1 MYSMSYESLFNVM
14 ASTNK
19 SIFRSTG
26 FGKILQNFPI
36 NNKTTANRFAVA
48 LLDIKRY
55 NGQRIRSF
63 KKAILQPNERR
74 EF

>member
-26 FGKILQNFPI
+26 SGKIQYVQINKKGLQI
-36 NNKTTANRFAVA
+36 VLQSHYSTLK
-48 LLDIKRY
+48 DITVNVYVRLRK
-55 NGQRIRSF
+55 QF
-63 KKAILQPNERR
+63 
-74 EF
+74 

>member
-36 NNKTTANRFAVA
+36 NKTTANRFAVA

-63 KKAILQPNERR
+63 KKAILKPNERR